1 MAEGEKFDFVEFV
14 STLRDLSPQGQRGR
28 VAEEVTRMQMM
39 LVRESSGKFE
49 QQIYLRRVERLSQFL
64 GGQDVAADLTPSEKR
79 AYELL
84 TASANR

>member
-14 STLRDLSPQGQRGR
+14 STLRDLSSQGQRGR
-28 VAEEVTRMQMM
+28 VAEELTRMQAM

-49 QQIYLRRVERLSQFL
+49 QQIYMRRVERLSRFL
-64 GGQDVAADLTPSEKR
+64 GGQDVTADLTPSEKR

-84 TASANR
+84 TASAHS

>member
-14 STLRDLSPQGQRGR
+14 STLRDLSSQDQRGR
-28 VAEEVTRMQMM
+28 VTEELARMQAM

-49 QQIYLRRVERLSQFL
+49 QQIYMRRVERLSRFL
-64 GGQDVAADLTPSEKR
+64 EGQDVAADLTPSEKR

-84 TASANR
+84 TAGAHT